1 MGFTIFF
8 LTVQFLQPTL
18 LHIHIHTSPQ
28 LFTSVVRILQN
39 TSDTL
44 LKKQKR
50 EMETVQWWNCCG
62 NTWRCV
68 AMCIVRDVYSGLPL
82 EVVQWVSLTFYPF
95 FICFLSH
102 SGTYTL
108 TSLNLVYE
116 VLLFQCL
123 YPVSTTR
130 NGHNI
135 NFWSK
140 MFHMVCCTISS
151 PAGSQLS
158 GSATSIFG
166 GHEGLWVPG
175 GARLIPGEIKTRWE
189 YWFSWY

>member
-1 MGFTIFF
+1 
-8 LTVQFLQPTL
+8 
-18 LHIHIHTSPQ
+18 
-28 LFTSVVRILQN
+28 
-39 TSDTL
+39 
-44 LKKQKR
+44 
-50 EMETVQWWNCCG
+50 METGQWWNCCG
-62 NTWRCV
+62 NTWRCE
-68 AMCIVRDVYSGLPL
+68 AMCIVRDVYSGLPV

-175 GARLIPGEIKTRWE
+175 GARLIPGEIKPDENIDFHDINTFHRNIIFRVGQPMGTT
-189 YWFSWY
+189 FSCAFPKLQLISSSSSAPLQVHWGRG

>member
-1 MGFTIFF
+1 MGCTIFF

-68 AMCIVRDVYSGLPL
+68 AMCIVRDVYSGLPV

-102 SGTYTL
+102 SGRYTL

-116 VLLFQCL
+116 VLLFFNANTLSAPRGMATIFTFDRKCSTWCAVQYLPLQGLNSQAVLHQSLEDMKIFEFPEVQDL
-123 YPVSTTR
+123 YQVR
-130 NGHNI
+130 
-135 NFWSK
+135 
-140 MFHMVCCTISS
+140 
-151 PAGSQLS
+151 
-158 GSATSIFG
+158 
-166 GHEGLWVPG
+166 
-175 GARLIPGEIKTRWE
+175 
-189 YWFSWY
+189 